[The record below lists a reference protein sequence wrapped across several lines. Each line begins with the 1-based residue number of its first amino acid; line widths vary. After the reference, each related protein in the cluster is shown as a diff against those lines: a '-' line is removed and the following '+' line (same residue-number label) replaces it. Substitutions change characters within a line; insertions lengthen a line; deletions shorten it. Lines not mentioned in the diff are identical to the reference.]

1 MKLTEGELEFNFTEV
16 IDGFKF
22 DEKDKFS
29 AHYHGLS
36 HCMKGVDYII
46 ELPDEYLFIE
56 VKDPSHSE
64 SADERHD
71 IFKNKVTSGTLLPE
85 LRQKYRDTFLYRW
98 AENKVDKP
106 IHYICLITLESPLVL
121 HLMQELKRQ
130 LPEGKASSRWQQGIV
145 SSCIVV
151 NIELW
156 NQQFTKWPI
165 ARLSA

>member
-1 MKLTEGELEFNFTEV
+1 MKLTEGELEFNFTNA

-22 DEKDKFS
+22 DEKDKLS

-36 HCMKGVDYII
+36 HCMKGVDFII
-46 ELPDEYLFIE
+46 ELSDKYVFIE
-56 VKDPSHSE
+56 VKDPSQSG
-64 SADERHD
+64 STDERRD
-71 IFKNKVTSGTLLPE
+71 KFKNKVTSGILLSE
-85 LRQKYRDTFLYRW
+85 IVQKYRDTFLYRW

-121 HLMQELKRQ
+121 HLMKQLKQQ
-130 LPEGKASSRWQQGIV
+130 LPEGKAGPRWKQGIV

-151 NIELW
+151 NIENW

-165 ARLSA
+165 LRLCD